1 MGSVQRQVRELEKRV
16 EDAAHGLPGE
26 VNVGAPPGRPDGG
39 SRARPS

>member
-16 EDAAHGLPGE
+16 EDVAHGSPGE
-26 VNVGAPPGRPDGG
+26 VTFGGPPGRPDGG